1 MTKKDFE
8 EWVRILNKKE
18 NMVFDG
24 LFSTVFRKDNVRL
37 II

>member
-24 LFSTVFRKDNVRL
+24 LFSTVLER
-37 II
+37 IM